1 MLQCT
6 MYNANESLFLQMTGV
21 KMHAQCLMQSG
32 FVSQT
37 IGHHMQASHDVEVSK
52 VGAGVDDGVG
62 NPDDV
67 QPGPDVQSLC
77 GGPKTISYYMQASH
91 VEVSKGGAGVDGD
104 QESDGSGNLDD
115 DEVGSLCSQQIPR
128 MISEDQNTIS
138 GGGSSI

>member
-67 QPGPDVQSLC
+67 QPGPDVQLDVQSLC
-77 GGPKTISYYMQASH
+77 RGSNNQPLYAASH
-91 VEVSKGGAGVDGD
+91 VEVSKGGAGVD
-104 QESDGSGNLDD
+104 DD
-115 DEVGSLCSQQIPR
+115 
-128 MISEDQNTIS
+128 
-138 GGGSSI
+138 

>member
-52 VGAGVDDGVG
+52 VGAGVG

-67 QPGPDVQSLC
+67 QPGPDVQLDVQSLC
-77 GGPKTISYYMQASH
+77 RGSNNQPLYAASH
-91 VEVSKGGAGVDGD
+91 VSKAGAGVD
-104 QESDGSGNLDD
+104 DD
-115 DEVGSLCSQQIPR
+115 
-128 MISEDQNTIS
+128 
-138 GGGSSI
+138 